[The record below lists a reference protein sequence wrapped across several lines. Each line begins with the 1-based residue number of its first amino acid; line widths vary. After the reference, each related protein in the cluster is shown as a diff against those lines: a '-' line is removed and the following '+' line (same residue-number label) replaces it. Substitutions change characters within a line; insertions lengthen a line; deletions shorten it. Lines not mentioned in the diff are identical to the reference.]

1 MTMSNK
7 SRLILFATAAALSLA
22 GCEGGGGAGPSGDAL
37 PKVAAPAGQK
47 WSEVV
52 RATDDGFVMGNPDA
66 PLKLIEFASPTCSH
80 CAAFSNAGSAALKS
94 EFVDSGRVSLEVRP
108 FLINPL
114 QDSMIAATL
123 TCAGPERFFP
133 LLENVF
139 ASQEELFSGFQSADQ
154 AAVEAAAN
162 LPPAQRFSS
171 IAGAVGLSRF
181 FAARGIPETETAQCL
196 SDPARIEKY
205 NESTQRNST
214 EFEITGTPT
223 FVLNG
228 EVLQG
233 AGEWEAVRER
243 LTAAGAR

>member
-1 MTMSNK
+1 MSISTK
-7 SRLILFATAAALSLA
+7 ARLLALGVVAALALTACDS
-22 GCEGGGGAGPSGDAL
+22 GGAGPSGDAL
-37 PKVAAPAGQK
+37 PKAAAPAGQK
-47 WSEVV
+47 WSEMV

-80 CAAFSNAGSAALKS
+80 CAEFSNSGGAALKS
-94 EFVDSGRVSLEVRP
+94 EFVDSGRVSLELRP

-139 ASQEELFSGFQSADQ
+139 ASQEELFGGFQNADQ

-162 LPPAQRFSS
+162 LPPEQRFGS
-171 IAGAVGLSRF
+171 IASTVGLARF
-181 FAARGIPETETAQCL
+181 FAARGIPEADTARCL
-196 SDPARIEKY
+196 SNPAAIEKY

-214 EFEITGTPT
+214 EFEVTGTPT

-233 AGEWEAVRER
+233 AGTWEAVRER
-243 LTAAGAR
+243 LMAAGAR

>member
-1 MTMSNK
+1 MTMLSK
-7 SRLILFATAAALSLA
+7 ARLIALGTLAAMTLA
-22 GCEGGGGAGPSGDAL
+22 ACDGAGAGPSGDAV

-52 RATDDGFVMGNPDA
+52 RATPDGFVMGNPDA

-80 CAAFSNAGSAALKS
+80 CADFSKNGAAALKS
-94 EFVDSGRVSLEVRP
+94 EFVDSGRVSLEIRP
-108 FLINPL
+108 FLINAL

-123 TCAGPERFFP
+123 TCAGPDRFFP

-139 ASQEELFSGFQSADQ
+139 ASQEELFGGFQNADQ
-154 AAVEAAAN
+154 AAVQAAAN
-162 LPPAQRFSS
+162 LPPEQRFGSVASATGISS
-171 IAGAVGLSRF
+171 F
-181 FAARGIPETETAQCL
+181 FAARGIPETETARCL
-196 SDPARIEKY
+196 SNPAAIEKY

-233 AGEWEAVRER
+233 AGTWEAVRER
-243 LTAAGAR
+243 LMAAGAR